1 MGLRLCLKNAHN
13 KCKSLIFSYTQTR
26 SHIQAQQLL
35 QYLVDEADGWGL
47 AAIQEV
53 NINDLQL
60 LQSDVEGLE
69 FTVVPVQWDHLE
81 QTIIQPQANHTAF
94 WVYNSDNTRL

>member
-1 MGLRLCLKNAHN
+1 MTKSCLYTFTD
-13 KCKSLIFSYTQTR
+13 SLSYSLTHTQL
-26 SHIQAQQLL
+26 HIQASLL
-35 QYLVDEADGWGL
+35 QQYLVDEADGWSL

-53 NINDLQL
+53 NIDDLQL

-81 QTIIQPQANHTAF
+81 QTIIQPQADHAAF
-94 WVYNSDNTRL
+94 WVDNSDDARL